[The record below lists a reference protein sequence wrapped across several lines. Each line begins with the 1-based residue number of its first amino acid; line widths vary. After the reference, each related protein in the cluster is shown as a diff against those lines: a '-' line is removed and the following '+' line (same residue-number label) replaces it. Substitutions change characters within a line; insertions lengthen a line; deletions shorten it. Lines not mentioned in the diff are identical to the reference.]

1 MFSPHGSRKIDASME
16 SVKSRATIVAA
27 KVAPE
32 REPKDMM
39 TTNSLALPAFIRLLA
54 IGLFFSLTLSA
65 ASHAASQGESPWV
78 KENFSKARLVSG
90 TVGGADKGELFAGVQ
105 IRLEPGWKTYWR
117 TPGDSGVP
125 PSFDWSGSKN
135 LKEAQVL
142 YPTPHRFADAGG
154 TSIGYQD
161 EVVFPVK
168 VTPER
173 PGEPVELKLNVDYGL
188 CKTLCIPNQASLS
201 LELPPHMVGKG
212 EDPLLKRFV
221 DLVPKAAETDK
232 LPSLG
237 GVEAKLD
244 GAKPELIIDANF
256 SEGAT
261 GTDLFVEAQGG
272 AFVPV
277 PKPVGPVEGG
287 KQRFVVSFAS
297 AAEAAAIKGK
307 PLTLTLVSDEGAREA
322 TWTLD

>member
-1 MFSPHGSRKIDASME
+1 
-16 SVKSRATIVAA
+16 
-27 KVAPE
+27 
-32 REPKDMM
+32 MM
-39 TTNSLALPAFIRLLA
+39 TDSLLLLPSLRLFAGSLVFGLSLPAACLA
-54 IGLFFSLTLSA
+54 A
-65 ASHAASQGESPWV
+65 PPGESPWV

-90 TVGGADKGELFAGVQ
+90 TVGGADNGELLAGVQ

-142 YPTPHRFADAGG
+142 YPAPHRFADASG
-154 TSIGYQD
+154 TAIGYED

-168 VTPER
+168 ITPER
-173 PGEPVELKLNVDYGL
+173 EGEPVELKLNVDYGL
-188 CKTLCIPNQASLS
+188 CKTLCIPSQANLS
-201 LELPPHMVGKG
+201 LELPPHTVGKG
-212 EDPLLKRFV
+212 DDDPLLARFFN
-221 DLVPKAAETDK
+221 LVPKPAETDR

-244 GAKPELIIDANF
+244 DAKPHLIIDVNF
-256 SEGAT
+256 PDGAT
-261 GTDLFVEAQGG
+261 GTDLFVEAPSG

-277 PKPVGPVEGG
+277 PKPLGPVESS
-287 KQRFVVSFAS
+287 KQRFMVGFAS
-297 AAEAAAIKGK
+297 PAEAAAIKGK

-322 TWTLD
+322 NLTLE